1 MYKRL
6 ISTCPVASELTS
18 ENEEEEDV
26 VVEKG
31 DEKLRCVS
39 AMYPSE
45 YLCRQAM
52 SIH

>member
-1 MYKRL
+1 M
-6 ISTCPVASELTS
+6 ASELTS
-18 ENEEEEDV
+18 ENEEKEDV

-39 AMYPSE
+39 VTATAMYRSE

>member
-1 MYKRL
+1 M
-6 ISTCPVASELTS
+6 ASELTS
-18 ENEEEEDV
+18 ENEEEEEEV
-26 VVEKG
+26 AVEKG

-39 AMYPSE
+39 VTATAMYRSE